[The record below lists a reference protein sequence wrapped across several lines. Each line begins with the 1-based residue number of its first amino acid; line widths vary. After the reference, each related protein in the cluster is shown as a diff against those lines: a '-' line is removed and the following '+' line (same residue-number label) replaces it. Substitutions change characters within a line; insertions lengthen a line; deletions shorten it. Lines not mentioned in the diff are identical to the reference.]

1 MRSWISFCN
10 LDHRFTWVGR
20 FTPCTISK
28 TSKVWYMI
36 CRVTACLTIKNR
48 KKPATG
54 KTGHSFCNGKKLLLS
69 VYEEAVCNFD
79 HRSIWVGQLAPRT
92 ISRNSANSSISLPYF
107 SRRECTIKKL
117 RTKTSDKGT
126 TGNSLFFIF
135 LLLLLPVYNYLYINW
150 HIMAF
155 FFFTYN
161 II

>member
-36 CRVTACLTIKNR
+36 CRVTACLTTKTG

-92 ISRNSANSSISLPYF
+92 ISRNSAIPSIFLPYY
-107 SRRECTIKKL
+107 SRRECTIKNWEQKNL
-117 RTKTSDKGT
+117 TKEQQVTRC
-126 TGNSLFFIF
+126 F
-135 LLLLLPVYNYLYINW
+135 L
-150 HIMAF
+150 F
-155 FFFTYN
+155 FFFFYSLY
-161 II
+161 IITCI